1 MIELSSLLDLIR
13 SLPQYRELRETLAAR
28 PTRGRHVPMLA
39 AARPP
44 MAAALGSEF
53 NAPVL
58 MICARA
64 DRVAT
69 LAQELPSW
77 APSTEVI
84 TFPEP
89 DPLFYEALPWG
100 ARSRQLRV
108 ETLARLTHPGGPQ
121 PLIILT
127 SARAIM
133 TRTISPEQFAAHTH
147 QLVAG
152 SSLELDSF
160 LNSLIGSGYEP
171 ESIVTERGQF
181 SRRGGI
187 LDLWPTSAPAPVRV
201 ELIGDEIESIR
212 RFDPATQRSSD
223 PVQGVQVGPAR
234 EGLPAYYQQSSDLP
248 LPLAVAQPILEF
260 FLPWMTPDPQTLL
273 DFLPAETLVLA
284 EDLAGIQ
291 VAIGELEAQAL
302 ELRTKQIE
310 SGDLAREAPR
320 PYLTVDEVLDGLD
333 RQAVVNLGTVSADS
347 LEPEPFGEA
356 FIPGPR
362 FGGQLRPLLAFLAE
376 RRLAHETCVLVS
388 RQASRL
394 ADLWAAEN
402 AQRPLLERLPAQLAV
417 GELYL
422 MQAALS
428 EGWSLRLADGARLHL
443 LTDAEVFGWSRPELR
458 RRPRSRV
465 PAPESAY
472 ADLAAGDPV
481 VHVDYGVGI
490 FEGLVARS
498 LEGTEREYL
507 LVTYE
512 AGDQLYVPI
521 SSADRITRYIG
532 VDGAVPRLS
541 RLGTAEWERV
551 RSQASVAVE
560 EVARELLELYARRVT
575 AVGHAFSPDTHW
587 QQELEAS
594 FPYVETED
602 QASALQAVKADME
615 RGRPM
620 DRLICGD
627 VGYGKTEVA
636 LRAAFKA
643 VMDGKQVGL
652 LVPTTVLA
660 QQHYRTFQQRLAA
673 FPVEL
678 EMLSRFR
685 SKAEI
690 KQILERT
697 QAGQIDIV
705 IGTHRLLQ
713 KDVQFKDLGLL
724 IIDEEQRFG
733 VTHKEHLKS
742 LRSEVD
748 VLTLT
753 ATPIPRTLYMA
764 LTGVRDISTID
775 TAPEDRL
782 PVVTHTGPYDP
793 GLVRQAVLREI
804 DRGGQVFFV
813 HNRVQ
818 TIPSVQLRL
827 QRLLPEARVEMAHG
841 QMPEQ
846 QLADVM
852 SAFTAGEIDVLL
864 STSIVE
870 SGLDIP
876 NANTLVIDRSDQF
889 GMAQLYQLRGRVGR
903 GAVRAYAYFFYH
915 PGFKSTPEAL
925 ERLEILGQ
933 HTQLGAGYSI
943 ALRDLEMRGAGDL
956 LGVRQHG
963 QIAAI
968 GFHFYTQLLAEA
980 VRRLRGRQ
988 QGIEIPV
995 EGLPPQVSIELPL
1008 ASALTIA
1015 YVPDRRLRLQLYRRL
1030 AGLRSLE
1037 AVDQLRA
1044 ELSDRFGPPPVEAE
1058 NLLYQLRVKILAAQS
1073 RVNSVSS
1080 ENGRILLQLAP
1091 GVEPPDPLLLGEDI
1105 RASRRGLWLTGEPW
1119 QDRLLELLREI
1130 GELARPA

>member
-1 MIELSSLLDLIR
+1 MIELTSLLELMR
-13 SLPQYRELRETLAAR
+13 SLPQYRELRDSLAGR
-28 PTRGRHVPMLA
+28 PSGGRHLPLLA
-39 AARPP
+39 SARPP
-44 MAAALGSEF
+44 VAAALASELGS
-53 NAPVL
+53 PVL
-58 MICARA
+58 LICARA
-64 DRVAT
+64 DRMLT
-69 LAQELPSW
+69 LAQELPVW
-77 APSTEVI
+77 APATEVI

-100 ARSRQLRV
+100 VRTRQLRI
-108 ETLARLTHPGGPQ
+108 EALSRLTLPGSPQ

-127 SARAIM
+127 TARAIM
-133 TRTISPEQFAAHTH
+133 TRTLSPEKFAAHTH
-147 QLVAG
+147 QLVLG
-152 SSLELDSF
+152 TTLKLEPFLD
-160 LNSLIGSGYEP
+160 SLIGSGYET

-187 LDLWPTSAPAPVRV
+187 LDLWPASAAAPVRV
-201 ELIGDEIESIR
+201 ELLADEIESIR
-212 RFDPATQRSSD
+212 RFDPATQRSSEAVD
-223 PVQGVQVGPAR
+223 RVQVSPAR
-234 EGLPAYYQQSSDLP
+234 EALPADYQQLEEQP
-248 LPLAVAQPILEF
+248 LPIHEAQPVLES
-260 FLPWMTPDPQTLL
+260 FLPWLTADPQTVL
-273 DFLPAETLVLA
+273 DFIPAGTLVLA
-284 EDLAGIQ
+284 EDLAGIE
-291 VAIGELEAQAL
+291 ATIHELEAQAL

-310 SGDLAREAPR
+310 SGKLAPRAPR
-320 PYLTVDEVLDGLD
+320 PYLTVDEIRDCLD
-333 RQAVVNLGTVSADS
+333 RQAVVNLGTVSTGS
-347 LEPEPFGEA
+347 LEPDPFGEA
-356 FIPGPR
+356 FVPGPR
-362 FGGQLRPLLAFLAE
+362 FGGQLRPLLDYLAE

-394 ADLWAAEN
+394 SDLWAAEN
-402 AQRPLLERLPAQLAV
+402 AQRPLLERLPAQPV
-417 GELYL
+417 PGELYL

-428 EGWSLRLADGARLHL
+428 EGWILQLADEGRIHL
-443 LTDAEVFGWSRPELR
+443 LTDAEIFGWSRPELR

-472 ADLAAGDPV
+472 VDLTAGDPV

-490 FEGLVARS
+490 FEGLVARH

-532 VDGAVPRLS
+532 ADGAPPRLS
-541 RLGTAEWERV
+541 RLGSAEWERV
-551 RSQASVAVE
+551 RTQASRAVE
-560 EVARELLELYARRVT
+560 EVARELLDLYARRTT
-575 AVGHAFSPDTHW
+575 AVGHAFSKDTPW
-587 QQELEAS
+587 QHELEAS

-602 QASALQAVKADME
+602 QVAALDAVKADME

-660 QQHYRTFQQRLAA
+660 QQHFRTFQQRLAA
-673 FPVEL
+673 FPIEL

-690 KQILERT
+690 KQILER
-697 QAGQIDIV
+697 ASDGQIDIV

-713 KDVQFKDLGLL
+713 KDVHFKDLGLL

-733 VTHKEHLKS
+733 VTHKEHLKD

-764 LTGVRDISTID
+764 LTGARDISTID

-793 GLVRQAVLREI
+793 ALVRQAVLREL

-818 TIPSVQLRL
+818 TISSVQLRL
-827 QRLLPEARVEMAHG
+827 ARLLPEVRVEMAHG

-846 QLADVM
+846 QLANVM
-852 SAFTAGEIDVLL
+852 SAFTAGEVDMLL

-876 NANTLVIDRSDQF
+876 NANTLIIDRSDQF
-889 GMAQLYQLRGRVGR
+889 GLAQLYQLRGRVGR

-915 PGFKSTPEAL
+915 PGFKSTPESIK
-925 ERLEILGQ
+925 RLEIIGQ

-963 QIAAI
+963 HIAAI

-980 VRRLRGRQ
+980 VRRLRGRAE
-988 QGIEIPV
+988 GIDIPV
-995 EGLPPQVSIELPL
+995 AGLPPQVSIELPL
-1008 ASALTIA
+1008 ASALTVE

-1044 ELSDRFGPPPVEAE
+1044 ELSDRFGPPPLEAE

-1073 RVNSVSS
+1073 RVSAVSS

-1091 GVEPPDPLLLGEDI
+1091 GVESPEPLLLGEDI
-1105 RASRRGLWLTGEPW
+1105 RASKRGLWLTAVDW
-1119 QDRLLELLREI
+1119 QARLLKLLQEI
-1130 GELARPA
+1130 GELAIPA

>member
-1 MIELSSLLDLIR
+1 MIELSPLLDLIR
-13 SLPQYRELRETLAAR
+13 SLPQYRELRESLAAR
-28 PTRGRHVPMLA
+28 PARGWHVPLLA
-39 AARPP
+39 AVRAPLT
-44 MAAALGSEF
+44 ALLASELET
-53 NAPVL
+53 PVL
-58 MICARA
+58 LICPRA
-64 DRVAT
+64 DRMLT

-77 APSTEVI
+77 APAAELI

-89 DPLFYEALPWG
+89 DPLFYEAQPWG
-100 ARSRQLRV
+100 IRTRQLRV
-108 ETLARLTHPGGPQ
+108 ETLARLTQPGP
-121 PLIILT
+121 PPRLIILT
-127 SARAIM
+127 TARAIM
-133 TRTISPEQFAAHTH
+133 TRTLAPEQFAAHTH
-147 QLVAG
+147 ELISGSTLQL
-152 SSLELDSF
+152 DPF
-160 LNSLIGSGYEP
+160 LNSLVGSGYEP
-171 ESIVTERGQF
+171 GSIVTERGQF

-187 LDLWPTSAPAPVRV
+187 LDLWPTSAHAPVRV
-201 ELIGDEIESIR
+201 ELFADQIESIR
-212 RFDPATQRSSD
+212 RFEPATQRSSE
-223 PVQGVQVGPAR
+223 PVERIRVGPAR
-234 EGLPAYYQQSSDLP
+234 EGLPAYYQQANDLP
-248 LPLAVAQPILEF
+248 LPLGDAQPILEF
-260 FLPWMTPDPQTLL
+260 FLPWMSPGLQTLL
-273 DFLPAETLVLA
+273 DFLPAGTLVLA
-284 EDLAGIQ
+284 EDLAGIE
-291 VAIGELEAQAL
+291 ATIHELEAQAL
-302 ELRTKQIE
+302 ELRTKQID
-310 SGDLAREAPR
+310 SGNLARVAPR
-320 PYLTVDEVLDGLD
+320 PYLTIDEIQDCLE
-333 RQAVVNLGTVSADS
+333 RQAVVNLGTVAAGP

-356 FIPGPR
+356 FTPGPR
-362 FGGQLRPLLAFLAE
+362 FGGQLRPLLDHLAE
-376 RRLAHETCVLVS
+376 RRLAHESCVLVS

-394 ADLWAAEN
+394 SDLWAAEN
-402 AQRPLLERLPAQLAV
+402 AQRPLLERLPEPLVA

-428 EGWSLRLADGARLHL
+428 EGWSLRLADESRVHL
-443 LTDAEVFGWSRPELR
+443 LTDAEIFGWSRPELR

-472 ADLAAGDPV
+472 ADLTPGDPV

-521 SSADRITRYIG
+521 SAADRITRYVG
-532 VDGAVPRLS
+532 VDGTPPRLS

-551 RSQASVAVE
+551 RSQAGQAVE
-560 EVARELLELYARRVT
+560 EIARELLELYARRTT
-575 AVGHAFSPDTHW
+575 AVGHAFSTDTPW
-587 QQELEAS
+587 QHELEAS

-602 QASALQAVKADME
+602 QVSALQAVKADME
-615 RGRPM
+615 RARPM

-643 VMDGKQVGL
+643 VMDGMQVGL

-673 FPVEL
+673 FPIEL

-690 KQILERT
+690 KQILERA

-713 KDVQFKDLGLL
+713 KDVHFKDLGLL

-733 VTHKEHLKS
+733 VTHKEHLRDM
-742 LRSEVD
+742 RSEVD

-793 GLVRQAVLREI
+793 AQVRQAVLREL

-818 TIPSVQLRL
+818 TIPTVQRRL
-827 QRLLPEARVEMAHG
+827 ERLLPEARVEMAHG

-852 SAFTAGEIDVLL
+852 SAFTAGEVDVLL

-876 NANTLVIDRSDQF
+876 NANTLIIDRSDQF
-889 GMAQLYQLRGRVGR
+889 GLAQLYQLRGRVGR

-925 ERLEILGQ
+925 QRLEIIGQ

-963 QIAAI
+963 HIAAI

-988 QGIEIPV
+988 EGIDMAV

-1008 ASALTIA
+1008 ASALTA
-1015 YVPDRRLRLQLYRRL
+1015 EYVPDRRLRLQLYRRL

-1037 AVDQLRA
+1037 GVDQLQA
-1044 ELSDRFGPPPVEAE
+1044 ELSDRFGPLPVEAE
-1058 NLLYQLRVKILAAQS
+1058 NLLYQLRVKILAARSQVS
-1073 RVNSVSS
+1073 AVSS
-1080 ENGRILLQLAP
+1080 ENGRFLLKLAP
-1091 GVEPPDPLLLGEDI
+1091 GVEPPEPLLLGEDV
-1105 RASRRGLWLTGEPW
+1105 RASKRGLWLTAEDW
-1119 QDRLLELLREI
+1119 QARLIELLREI
-1130 GELARPA
+1130 GELVRPV